1 MQQPIY
7 RRLIISF
14 LCVLTS
20 IGAVR
25 AQQHYIPALEPSDST
40 FAISLLTCAPGSDI
54 YELEGHT
61 ALRLEYA
68 GTDLTVN
75 WGLFDFNSPGFV
87 YRFVKG
93 ETDYSVGV
101 IPTHFFLDA
110 YRQEG
115 RRVTQQILNLS
126 FSQASELI
134 SMIDANL
141 HPQNKTYRYNYLL
154 DNCSTR
160 PLTMLEKAVGQKIQL
175 HSSFKALTESRTYR
189 DEMRYFHRNYPW
201 YQFGIDLALGS
212 GLDGKITDRLTMFA
226 PVVMSELIGSAT
238 IVSDGRSIP
247 LVKST
252 EIIVDGP
259 ADGPILPPT
268 SWYATPIC
276 LAILIL
282 LIAIALSV
290 FKRLWR
296 WSRIA
301 SLIFDFILF
310 SAMALAGMLIVFLVF
325 VSAHQATSPNWLL
338 LWLTP
343 LALIV
348 PTLQWWSATRKIVR
362 IYHFYNLGA
371 SSVLIIIFLI
381 GIQAANP
388 AFYPL
393 ILAGMLRSLSNL
405 QLLKKINASKSAK

>member
-7 RRLIISF
+7 RQLIIS
-14 LCVLTS
+14 LICVLTS

-25 AQQHYIPALEPSDST
+25 AQQFFIPALEPDDST

-115 RRVTQQILNLS
+115 RRVTQQTLNLS
-126 FSQASELI
+126 FSEAAELI
-134 SMIDANL
+134 RMIDANL

-160 PLTMLEKAVGQKIQL
+160 PLTMLEQAVGQKIQL
-175 HSSFKALTESRTYR
+175 HSSFKALSDSRTFR

-201 YQFGIDLALGS
+201 YQFGVDLALGS

-226 PVVMSELIGSAT
+226 PIVMSELIGSAT
-238 IVSDGRSIP
+238 IVSDGRSIS

-259 ADGPILPPT
+259 ADGPVLPPT
-268 SWYATPIC
+268 QWYASP
-276 LAILIL
+276 LFVAILL
-282 LIAIALSV
+282 LLGAAALSFV
-290 FKRLWR
+290 NTRRGRSSRL
-296 WSRIA
+296 
-301 SLIFDFILF
+301 FDFLLF
-310 SAMALAGMLIVFLVF
+310 AAIGFAGLIVAFLVF
-325 VSAHQATSPNWLL
+325 VSTHQASSPNWLL

-348 PTLQWWSATRKIVR
+348 PIFQWWRKTQKIVR
-362 IYHFYNLGA
+362 LYHCYNIGA
-371 SSVLIIIFLI
+371 SSVLILIFLI
-381 GIQAANP
+381 GIQSANP

-393 ILAGMLRSLSNL
+393 ILATMTRSATNL
-405 QLLKKINASKSAK
+405 HLYRNATK